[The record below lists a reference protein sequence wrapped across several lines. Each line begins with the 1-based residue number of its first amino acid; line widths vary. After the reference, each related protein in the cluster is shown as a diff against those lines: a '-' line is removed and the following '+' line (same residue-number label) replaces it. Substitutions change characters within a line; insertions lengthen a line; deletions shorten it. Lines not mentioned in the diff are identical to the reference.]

1 MFEIKLKMW
10 INQIVP
16 CRYRPP
22 APMAISTDPTGSNG
36 DGIASPGRAVAVKA
50 ARASTSAAGGGT
62 DRTLVG
68 TGQWTGGNATC

>member
-22 APMAISTDPTGSNG
+22 APMTISTDPTGSNG
-36 DGIASPGRAVAVKA
+36 DSIARPGRAVAVKA
-50 ARASTSAAGGGT
+50 TWAAGGGT